1 MSFLLKSVV
10 GLGAVYAAMFG
21 PALKSGDPDS
31 KATLCAIAA
40 HAPALGGDEAGLRSQ
55 LLAAGCVISFNDAA
69 QRLAASLS
77 APPAAPP
84 LATAPPPP
92 PQTKLSAGS
101 LTPAD
106 LLEPWYG
113 VDPRAHK
120 PRKRG

>member
-40 HAPALGGDEAGLRSQ
+40 HAPAVGGDEAGLRSQ
-55 LLAAGCVISFNDAA
+55 LLAAGCAISFNDAA

-77 APPAAPP
+77 AAPAAAAPP
-84 LATAPPPP
+84 PAPS
-92 PQTKLSAGS
+92 QARLSAGT
-101 LTPAD
+101 LTAD
-106 LLEPWYG
+106 DLREPWAG
-113 VDPRAHK
+113 FDPRARK